1 LKQDYLQMRVLEL
14 APQVFATGPLFESDL
29 SLIAKQGVCSIVN
42 TRPDDDSSGQPVSE
56 NLARVAEEHGIAFV
70 YMPVD
75 AATLTRAEA
84 EKFMQTCEA
93 LKRPL
98 LVCGRSGGYATR
110 IWEKAESLWLEPPDS
125 G

>member
-1 LKQDYLQMRVLEL
+1 MRVLEL

-29 SLIAKQGVCSIVN
+29 SLIAKQGVSSIVN
-42 TRPDDDSSGQPVSE
+42 TRPDDESSGQPVSQ
-56 NLARVAEEHGIAFV
+56 NLARVAEEHGITFV

-75 AATLTRAEA
+75 AASMSREDAA
-84 EKFMQTCEA
+84 KFMQTCEA

-98 LVCGRSGGYATR
+98 LVCGRSGGYSTR

-125 G
+125 E

>member
-1 LKQDYLQMRVLEL
+1 MIRPGSRSRKTWPGFEL
-14 APQVFATGPLFESDL
+14 PLL
-29 SLIAKQGVCSIVN
+29 SR
-42 TRPDDDSSGQPVSE
+42 TRWSAD
-56 NLARVAEEHGIAFV
+56 LARVAEEHGIVFV